1 MSLTIERYLDKV
13 LAYANRP
20 ADEASAIRNE
30 LRDHLLEK
38 TEAFHKTGLSVEDAA
53 VRATEEHGHPRTVGY
68 RLRRRFPLID
78 VRSHGTARGWIA
90 IGPRAVGVVAMGGV
104 AVGVFAFGGVAAG
117 VCAVGG
123 VTVALLAAFA
133 GIGLAPLAY
142 CGIAVG
148 GLAVGGIAIGLV
160 ACGQAAVGLWVPG
173 AGVSL
178 SYYPRGSAP
187 EIMRSLDPIIG
198 WPGFLAVLT
207 VVLLVIM
214 GILFAVEHILQQK
227 EKARLQAAVPHV
239 LE

>member
-1 MSLTIERYLDKV
+1 MSLIIERYLDKV

-38 TEAFHKTGLSVEDAA
+38 TEAFHKTGLSIKDAA

-68 RLRRRFPLID
+68 RLRRRFPLVD

-90 IGPRAVGVVAMGGV
+90 IGPRAVGVIALGGV
-104 AVGVFAFGGVAAG
+104 AVGVFAFGGAAVG

-123 VTVALLAAFA
+123 ATAALLATFA
-133 GIGLAPLAY
+133 GIGLAPFAY
-142 CGIAVG
+142 CGIALG
-148 GLAVGGIAIGLV
+148 GLAIGGIAIGV
-160 ACGQAAVGLWVPG
+160 IACGQAAVGIWVPS
-173 AGVSL
+173 AGMSL
-178 SYYPRGSAP
+178 SYYPQGSAP
-187 EIMRSLDPIIG
+187 EIMWHLDPIIG

-207 VVLLVIM
+207 AVLLVIM
-214 GILFAVEHILQQK
+214 GIGFAVSFLLQRK
-227 EKARLQAAVPHV
+227 EEARLQAAVPRI